1 MASQALTLSGHESAA
16 VREIAVD
23 HRELAQSVGDALR
36 ISWRI
41 GSDQLNIQVN
51 PEFENT
57 LMWVADPAD
66 VFRVGHMRF
75 TVVGPFASELVALR
89 KTWNR
94 WLKEKKAYKERLKK
108 KSASDF
114 SPLVSTSADSFVA
127 PLSGKAEDLAM
138 SDTLIQ
144 DAIAD
149 MALAKTLGRRK
160 KVTTPNLASLMFY
173 VKEGKKTL
181 LLTGDG
187 HCDDLLDGLESTHLL
202 RRNGTLHVNVLK
214 VPHHGSEHNTS
225 LAFCKAITADKYV
238 FCGNGA
244 HDNPDLDVVKA
255 YIDSR
260 IGPAVRRSSNP
271 ETGRKFRLVF
281 NYHPDNETGACK
293 THLKK
298 ILKHVEARKKSSS
311 QLSSTFI
318 KGSSANFAV

>member
-1 MASQALTLSGHESAA
+1 MNHQ
-16 VREIAVD
+16 
-23 HRELAQSVGDALR
+23 ELAQSVGDALK

-41 GSDQLNIQVN
+41 GSDQLDIPVN
-51 PEFENT
+51 PELENT

-94 WLKEKKAYKERLKK
+94 WLTEKKAYKERLKK

-114 SPLVSTSADSFVA
+114 SSLVSTSGDAFVA
-127 PLSGKAEDLAM
+127 PLFEQAEDLAT
-138 SDTLIQ
+138 SDPLIQ
-144 DAIAD
+144 DAIVD
-149 MALAKTLGRRK
+149 LALAKTLGRRK
-160 KVTTPNLASLMFY
+160 RVTTPNLASLMFY
-173 VKEGKKTL
+173 VKEDTKTL

-187 HCDDLLDGLESTHLL
+187 HCDDLLDGLESAHLL
-202 RRNGTLHVNVLK
+202 RPDGTLHVNILK

-244 HDNPDLDVVKA
+244 HDNPDLDVVEA

-260 IGPAVRRSSNP
+260 IGPAARRSGNP
-271 ETGRKFRLVF
+271 ETGHKLRLVF
-281 NYHPDNETGACK
+281 NYHPDNETGAHQI
-293 THLKK
+293 HLKK
-298 ILKHVEARKKSSS
+298 ILKHVEARKKRSS

-318 KGSSANFAV
+318 KGSSANFTV